1 MASQKDEKMASKTT
15 ISNEDLI
22 SLTAKFL
29 RGDGGAQ
36 KLSRSHLGLYASDNE
51 VCKLKCKIEHRAKQ
65 LRDSKN
71 ADIVANFLD
80 EKEAKEELE
89 EPLHSEKELSRRA
102 FDLVMNQGYSSR
114 VASDFMKDNFNFEIS
129 HSTIANRVRE
139 AKSLDN
145 SVIACM
151 TPKMKPGPKSRYPDE
166 LMDKVF
172 DWVVEM
178 RMRKLHVSKDLIR
191 TQLFQTLPERCHHW
205 YPDGM
210 VSDFVYRSFMKKFEK
225 QLNSPS
231 DGKAHDVQREC
242 QETEKSISDYFK
254 VVAET
259 AVKSGLAV
267 WNENYDSNVPFSEAI
282 HWTKPERVISF
293 DETDLPLGNGA
304 KDVPRRTT
312 PGTVTLKDD
321 KLDQK
326 QILCQNSSF
335 KASGVGGSYGNG
347 VAVPAKIIWRGQ
359 SLKPENLIGGPVV
372 VINGKEVGC
381 THFCNDT
388 GSMKEH
394 ETTDYILNNIL
405 CNMNPPPSEENM
417 VMIICDCYG
426 DHLNADVLNMCKK
439 NHTELL
445 GRPPKTTHLTQN
457 EDILNFGVFKPKF
470 AAFKNQSLL
479 CKLLLDL
486 RASHKAKDL
495 LSLMTHYFLISYC
508 LHVYNDTIISFLQ

>member
-1 MASQKDEKMASKTT
+1 VASQKDEKMASKNT

-29 RGDGGAQ
+29 RGDGGAY

-51 VCKLKCKIEHRAKQ
+51 VRKLKCKIEHRAKQ

-71 ADIVANFLD
+71 DDIVANFLD

-89 EPLHSEKELSRRA
+89 EPLHSGKELSRKA

-114 VASDFMKDNFNFEIS
+114 VASDFMKDIFNFEIS

-172 DWVVEM
+172 DWVVGM

-282 HWTKPERVISF
+282 HWTKPERVVSF

-312 PGTVTLKDD
+312 P
-321 KLDQK
+321 
-326 QILCQNSSF
+326 
-335 KASGVGGSYGNG
+335 
-347 VAVPAKIIWRGQ
+347 
-359 SLKPENLIGGPVV
+359 
-372 VINGKEVGC
+372 
-381 THFCNDT
+381 
-388 GSMKEH
+388 
-394 ETTDYILNNIL
+394 
-405 CNMNPPPSEENM
+405 
-417 VMIICDCYG
+417 
-426 DHLNADVLNMCKK
+426 VL
-439 NHTELL
+439 
-445 GRPPKTTHLTQN
+445 
-457 EDILNFGVFKPKF
+457 
-470 AAFKNQSLL
+470 
-479 CKLLLDL
+479 
-486 RASHKAKDL
+486 SH
-495 LSLMTHYFLISYC
+495 
-508 LHVYNDTIISFLQ
+508 